1 MNLFAIPP
9 AAPFLETL
17 AAGLLARLPSDDP
30 ESLARATLL
39 LPTRR
44 AARGLREA
52 FLRAAGGRALLLP
65 RMRALAGL
73 STEEADE
80 LALPDL
86 LDLPPA
92 VAPLTRQA
100 VLASMAQRIPRRHG
114 GPSTPEQ
121 AWLLAGELARLFDE
135 IALEERDLDML
146 EHAAAEDFA
155 EAWLARLDGL
165 VPDRHAAHWQITTAV
180 LRAAAQDWTR
190 WLTERGLLDIGVR
203 RVKALAAQAAAWRNA
218 PPGHPTIAA
227 GIGAGGTIP
236 AAAELLRVLAAAP
249 KGAVVLQGLPEP
261 MGAALWEAVRLAP
274 THPLAGQ
281 ARLLAAMGAAPG
293 DLRPW
298 HEPAPAGAPPD
309 RSVLLG
315 RALHP
320 AEGLPSWTDRDRP
333 RWEAALAGV
342 TRLVAADA
350 QQEAAAIALLLR
362 ESIETPG
369 ERAALITPDRDLAR
383 RVSAEL
389 ARHGITADDSAGE
402 PLAET
407 PAAAFLRLVGR
418 MVAEGFAP
426 VPLLAVL
433 KHPLCAGG
441 MDRTDWVV
449 ATRQLERAALRG
461 SRPAAGL
468 AGLRASVAVVKGD
481 ALAPVAALL
490 DALELALDGFAEL
503 PDAPARPPA
512 DLLRAHMEAAEALAA
527 TPEMPGGLRLY
538 AGEEGEPL
546 ARHLHDLT
554 EALPNLPPIPPADW
568 PDLFEAALAG
578 PVAPSLRAT
587 RGRGDAAHP
596 RIAILGLLEARL
608 QSFDRVVLGAL
619 EESAWPQA
627 TDPGPWMS
635 RPMRAAFGLP
645 EPEARIGR
653 VAADFLFAAAAA
665 PQAVLS
671 SAARR
676 GGSPTVP
683 ARWLVRLDTFLAGQ
697 EKLAL
702 PASPAAAWAAAL
714 DAPDVVIPC
723 QRPAPAPPPAL
734 RPRRLTVSD
743 AALLIADPYAFYAKR
758 VLRLNPLKDLEEEVG
773 ALDYGML
780 VHAAMAGFLRA
791 IGTGWPG
798 PDLAGEAWA
807 RASEAALDAYRDRP
821 GILAFWTPRLANIG
835 AFVLEEEAALR
846 SPGALRAC
854 LVEVKGTAQ
863 LRLRGGDIEIE
874 ARADR
879 LDQLPDGGWRVVDYK
894 TGTVPRAKDLVA
906 GGAPQLPIEAWLLE
920 EGAFPGSEGGTVT
933 DLLYWRLTGG
943 EQAGEVKPLGAVAED
958 GTPFAAL
965 ARDRLVELAEKWL
978 LGSAPFASRPHP
990 ARSAAGGDFDHL
1002 ARIEEWSAGTPE
1014 AGGG

>member
-190 WLTERGLLDIGVR
+190 WLTDRGLLDIGVR

-773 ALDYGML
+773 AIDYGML
-780 VHAAMAGFLRA
+780 VHAAMAGFLRT

-798 PDLAGEAWA
+798 PDAAREAWA
-807 RASEAALDAYRDRP
+807 RASDKASEIRRP
-821 GILAFWTPRLANIG
+821 
-835 AFVLEEEAALR
+835 
-846 SPGALRAC
+846 
-854 LVEVKGTAQ
+854 
-863 LRLRGGDIEIE
+863 
-874 ARADR
+874 
-879 LDQLPDGGWRVVDYK
+879 LP
-894 TGTVPRAKDLVA
+894 
-906 GGAPQLPIEAWLLE
+906 
-920 EGAFPGSEGGTVT
+920 
-933 DLLYWRLTGG
+933 
-943 EQAGEVKPLGAVAED
+943 
-958 GTPFAAL
+958 
-965 ARDRLVELAEKWL
+965 
-978 LGSAPFASRPHP
+978 
-990 ARSAAGGDFDHL
+990 
-1002 ARIEEWSAGTPE
+1002 
-1014 AGGG
+1014 

>member
-1 MNLFAIPP
+1 MTLHAIPP
-9 AAPFLETL
+9 HLPFLDAL
-17 AAGLLARLPSDDP
+17 AAGVLGRLPAAAPEALARV
-30 ESLARATLL
+30 TVL

-52 FLRAAGGRALLLP
+52 FLRAAGGRAMLLP

-100 VLASMAQRIPRRHG
+100 VLAGMAARVPPTRG
-114 GPSTPEQ
+114 GPATPEQ
-121 AWLLAGELARLFDE
+121 AWMLAGELARLFDE
-135 IALEERDLDML
+135 IALEERDLAML
-146 EHAAAEDFA
+146 EHAPAEGFA

-165 VPDRHAAHWQITTAV
+165 VPERHAEHWQITTIV
-180 LRAAAQDWTR
+180 LRAVAQEWNR
-190 WLTERGLLDIGVR
+190 WLGERGLLDIGAR
-203 RVKALAAQAAAWRNA
+203 RVKALAGQAAAWRTA
-218 PPGHPTIAA
+218 PPESLTIAA

-249 KGAVVLQGLPEP
+249 QGAVVLQGLPEP
-261 MGAALWEAVRLAP
+261 MDAALWEAIGRAP

-281 ARLLAAMGAAPG
+281 ARLLAAMRAAPE

-298 HEPAPAGAPPD
+298 HMGDLPGAVPD
-309 RSVLLG
+309 RAVLLG

-320 AEGLPSWTDRDRP
+320 AEGLSAWIARDPP
-333 RWEAALAGV
+333 RWRVAMAGL
-342 TRLVAADA
+342 TRLQAADA

-362 ESIETPG
+362 ESLETPG
-369 ERAALITPDRDLAR
+369 ARAALVTPDRDLAR
-383 RVSAEL
+383 RVSSEL

-407 PAAAFLRLVGR
+407 PAAAFLRLVAR

-441 MDRTDWVV
+441 MDRQAWL
-449 ATRQLERAALRG
+449 AAARRLERLVLRG
-461 SRPAAGL
+461 PRPAPGL
-468 AGLRASVAVVKGD
+468 PGLRASAEAAKATASAD
-481 ALAPVAALL
+481 IAALL
-490 DALELALDGFAEL
+490 AALDAALAAFAAL

-512 DLLRAHMEAAEALAA
+512 DLLRAHLEAAEALAS
-527 TPEMPGGLRLY
+527 TPDLPGGLRLY

-554 EALPNLPPIPPADW
+554 EALAQHPPIAPAEW

-578 PVAPSLRAT
+578 PVAPSLRAV

-608 QSFDRVVLGAL
+608 LSFDRVVLGAL
-619 EESAWPQA
+619 EESVWPQA
-627 TDPGPWMS
+627 TEPGPWMS
-635 RPMRAAFGLP
+635 RPMRGEFGLP

-653 VAADFLFAAAAA
+653 VAADFLYAAAAA
-665 PQAVLS
+665 PETVLS

-683 ARWLVRLDTFLAGQ
+683 ARWTVRLDTFLAGQ
-697 EKLAL
+697 GGLAL
-702 PASPAAAWAAAL
+702 AASPAAAWAAAL
-714 DAPDVVIPC
+714 DAPEAVRPC
-723 QRPAPAPPPAL
+723 PRPAPAPPPAL
-734 RPRRLTVSD
+734 RPRRLSVSD
-743 AALLIADPYAFYAKR
+743 VGLLIADPYAFHARR
-758 VLRLNPLKDLEEEVG
+758 VLRLNPLKPLEEEVG
-773 ALDYGML
+773 ALDYGNL

-791 IGTGWPG
+791 IGTSWPG
-798 PDLAGEAWA
+798 REAAAQAWA

-821 GILAFWTPRLANIG
+821 GILAFWAPRLANIG
-835 AFVLEEEAALR
+835 GFVLEEEEALR
-846 SPGALRAC
+846 APGPLRAC
-854 LVEVKGTAQ
+854 LVEATGKAS
-863 LRLRGGDIEIE
+863 LRLPGGEVEIE

-879 LDQLPDGGWRVVDYK
+879 LDHLPHGGWRVVDYK
-894 TGTVPRAKDLVA
+894 TGAVPKGKDLA
-906 GGAPQLPIEAWLLE
+906 SGAAPQLPIEAWLLAQ
-920 EGAFPGSEGGTVT
+920 GAFAGGGGEATE
-933 DLLYWRLTGG
+933 LLYWELKGG
-943 EQAGEVKPLGAVAED
+943 DVAGEVKPIAIAAED
-958 GTPFAAL
+958 GTPFAQL
-965 ARDRLVELAEKWL
+965 AQERLVMLAEKWL
-978 LGSAPFASRPHP
+978 LGAAPFASRPHP
-990 ARSAAGGDFDHL
+990 ARQAMGGDYDHL
-1002 ARIEEWSAGTPE
+1002 ARIDEWSAGAPE
-1014 AGGG
+1014 AG

>member
-1 MNLFAIPP
+1 MNLYAIPP

-17 AAGLLARLPSDDP
+17 ARGLLARLPSGEP
-30 ESLARATLL
+30 EALARATLL

-100 VLASMAQRIPRRHG
+100 VLAAMAQRIPRRHG

-146 EHAAAEDFA
+146 EHAPAEDFA
-155 EAWLARLDGL
+155 EAWLARLDAL

-180 LRAAAQDWTR
+180 LRAAALDWNR
-190 WLTERGLLDIGVR
+190 WLTEHGLLDIGAR
-203 RVKALAAQAAAWRNA
+203 RVKALAAQAAAWRDT
-218 PPGHPTIAA
+218 PPEHPTIAA

-236 AAAELLRVLAAAP
+236 AAAELLRVLAGAAQ
-249 KGAVVLQGLPEP
+249 GAVVLQGLPEP
-261 MGAALWEAVRLAP
+261 MDSALWEAVRLAP
-274 THPLAGQ
+274 THPLSGQ
-281 ARLLAAMGAAPG
+281 ARLLKAMGAAPD

-298 HEPAPAGAPPD
+298 HEEAPAGAAPD
-309 RSVLLG
+309 RAVLLG

-320 AEGLPSWTDRDRP
+320 AEGLPCWTERDPP
-333 RWEAALAGV
+333 RWTAALPGLS
-342 TRLVAADA
+342 RLVAADA

-362 ESIETPG
+362 ESLEVPG
-369 ERAALITPDRDLAR
+369 ETAALITPDRDLAR

-389 ARHGITADDSAGE
+389 SRHGITADDSAGE

-407 PAAAFLRLVGR
+407 PAAAFLRLMGR

-433 KHPLCAGG
+433 KHPLCTGG
-441 MDRTDWVV
+441 MDRTDWLV
-449 ATRQLERAALRG
+449 AVRRMEAAALRG
-461 SRPAAGL
+461 PRPAPGL
-468 AGLRASVAVVKGD
+468 AGLRASVAASKAG
-481 ALAPVAALL
+481 ALAEVAGLL
-490 DALELALDGFAEL
+490 DALEATLDGFTAL
-503 PDAPARPPA
+503 PEAPALPAA
-512 DLLRAHMEAAEALAA
+512 DLLRAHLAAAEALAA

-671 SAARR
+671 SAVRR

-714 DAPDVVIPC
+714 DAPDAVAPTP
-723 QRPAPAPPPAL
+723 RPAPAPPAAL

-773 ALDYGML
+773 AIDYGML

-791 IGTGWPG
+791 IGPGWPG
-798 PDLAGEAWA
+798 EAAARTAWS

-835 AFVLEEEAALR
+835 DFVLAEEAGLR
-846 SPGALRAC
+846 AGGPLQAC
-854 LVEVKGTAQ
+854 LVEVKGQAM
-863 LRLRGGDIEIE
+863 LRLPGGDIEIE

-879 LDQLPDGGWRVVDYK
+879 LDHLPGGGWRVVDYK
-894 TGTVPRAKDLVA
+894 TGTVPRAKDLAA

-920 EGAFPGSEGGTVT
+920 QGAFPGSEGGSVT
-933 DLLYWRLTGG
+933 DLTYWKLTGG
-943 EQAGEVKPLGAVAED
+943 EQAGEVRPLGATAED

-965 ARDRLVELAEKWL
+965 AHERLVTLAEKWL
-978 LGSAPFASRPHP
+978 LGTAPFASRPHP
-990 ARSAAGGDFDHL
+990 GRHAAGGDYDHL
-1002 ARIEEWSAGTPE
+1002 ARIEEWSSGTPE
-1014 AGGG
+1014 AG

>member
-1 MNLFAIPP
+1 
-9 AAPFLETL
+9 
-17 AAGLLARLPSDDP
+17 
-30 ESLARATLL
+30 
-39 LPTRR
+39 
-44 AARGLREA
+44 
-52 FLRAAGGRALLLP
+52 
-65 RMRALAGL
+65 
-73 STEEADE
+73 
-80 LALPDL
+80 
-86 LDLPPA
+86 
-92 VAPLTRQA
+92 
-100 VLASMAQRIPRRHG
+100 
-114 GPSTPEQ
+114 
-121 AWLLAGELARLFDE
+121 
-135 IALEERDLDML
+135 ML
-146 EHAAAEDFA
+146 EHAPAEDFA
-155 EAWLARLDGL
+155 EAWLTRLEGL
-165 VPDRHAAHWQITTAV
+165 VPDRHAAHWQITTTV
-180 LRAAAQDWTR
+180 LRAAALDWNR
-190 WLTERGLLDIGVR
+190 WLTERGLLDIGAR
-203 RVKALAAQAAAWRNA
+203 RVKALAAQAAAWRDA
-218 PPGHPTIAA
+218 PPDHPTIAA

-236 AAAELLRVLAAAP
+236 AAAELLRVLAGAP
-249 KGAVVLQGLPEP
+249 QGAVVLQGLPEP
-261 MGAALWEAVRLAP
+261 MDAALWDAVRQAP

-281 ARLLAAMGAAPG
+281 ARLLAAIGAAPG

-298 HEPAPAGAPPD
+298 HAPAPAGAAPD
-309 RSVLLG
+309 RAVLLG
-315 RALHP
+315 RALTP
-320 AEGLPSWTDRDRP
+320 AEGLPAWTERDPP
-333 RWEAALAGV
+333 RWSAALGGLS
-342 TRLVAADA
+342 RLVAADA

-389 ARHGITADDSAGE
+389 SRHGITADDSAGE

-418 MVAEGFAP
+418 MVADGFAP

-449 ATRQLERAALRG
+449 AARRMERDALRG
-461 SRPAAGL
+461 PRPAPGL
-468 AGLRASVAVVKGD
+468 AGLRASVAASKAG
-481 ALAPVAALL
+481 ALAEVARLL
-490 DALELALDGFAEL
+490 DALDAALDGFTAL
-503 PDAPARPPA
+503 PDSPAIPAA
-512 DLLRAHMEAAEALAA
+512 DLLRAHLAAAEALAA
-527 TPEMPGGLRLY
+527 TPDLPGGLRLY

-554 EALPNLPPIPPADW
+554 EALPNLPPIAPADW

-619 EESAWPQA
+619 EETAWPQA

-697 EKLAL
+697 GGLAL

-714 DAPDVVIPC
+714 DAPDAVTPIP
-723 QRPAPAPPPAL
+723 RPAPAPPPAL

-773 ALDYGML
+773 AIDYGML

-798 PDLAGEAWA
+798 MPAAEAAWA

-835 AFVLEEEAALR
+835 GFVLEEEAALR
-846 SPGALRAC
+846 GGAPLQAC
-854 LVEVKGTAQ
+854 LVEVAGRAQ
-863 LRLRGGDIEIE
+863 LHLPGGEVEIE

-894 TGTVPRAKDLVA
+894 TGTVPRTKDLA
-906 GGAPQLPIEAWLLE
+906 GGGAPQLPIEAWLLE
-920 EGAFPGSEGGTVT
+920 QGAFAGTGGGVVS

-943 EQAGEVKPLGAVAED
+943 EQAGEVKGLGAEAED

-965 ARDRLVELAEKWL
+965 ARDRLVDLAEKWL
-978 LGSAPFASRPHP
+978 LGAAPFASRPHP
-990 ARSAAGGDFDHL
+990 ARSAAGGDYDHL

-1014 AGGG
+1014 AGG

>member
-1 MNLFAIPP
+1 MNLYAIAPS
-9 AAPFLETL
+9 APFLDTL
-17 AAGLLARLPSDDP
+17 AAGLLARLPSDEP
-30 ESLARATLL
+30 QALARSTLL

-92 VAPLTRQA
+92 VAPLTRQS
-100 VLASMAQRIPRRHG
+100 VLAAMAQRIPRRHG

-146 EHAAAEDFA
+146 EHAAPEDFTD
-155 EAWLARLDGL
+155 AWLARLDGL

-180 LRAAAQDWTR
+180 LRAAAQDWNR
-190 WLTERGLLDIGVR
+190 WLTERGLLDSGVR
-203 RVKALAAQAAAWRNA
+203 RVKALAAQAAAWRDA
-218 PPGHPTIAA
+218 PPEHPTIAA

-236 AAAELLRVLAAAP
+236 AAAELLRVLACAP
-249 KGAVVLQGLPEP
+249 QGAVVLQDLPEP
-261 MGAALWEAVRLAP
+261 MDAALWDAVRAAP

-281 ARLLAAMGAAPG
+281 ARLLKAMGASPA

-298 HEPAPAGAPPD
+298 HDPAPAGAAPD
-309 RSVLLG
+309 RAVLLG
-315 RALHP
+315 RALTP
-320 AEGLPSWTDRDRP
+320 AEGLPAWTERDRP
-333 RWEAALAGV
+333 RWAAAMAGLS
-342 TRLVAADA
+342 RLVAADA

-369 ERAALITPDRDLAR
+369 QRAALITPDRDLAR

-389 ARHGITADDSAGE
+389 SRHGITADDSAGE

-407 PAAAFLRLVGR
+407 PAAAFLRLIGR

-449 ATRQLERAALRG
+449 AARQLERAALRG
-461 SRPAAGL
+461 PRPAPGL
-468 AGLRASVAVVKGD
+468 AGLRASVRAVKAD
-481 ALAPVAALL
+481 ALPGVAALL
-490 DALELALDGFAEL
+490 DALDAALAGFTDL

-512 DLLRAHMEAAEALAA
+512 DLLRAHMDAAEALAA
-527 TPEMPGGLRLY
+527 TPDLPGGLRLY

-554 EALPNLPPIPPADW
+554 EALPHLPPIAPADW
-568 PDLFEAALAG
+568 PDLFEAALTG

-619 EESAWPQA
+619 EENAWPQA

-671 SAARR
+671 TAARR

-697 EKLAL
+697 DGLAL
-702 PASPAAAWAAAL
+702 AVSPAAAWAAAL
-714 DAPDVVIPC
+714 DAPEAVTPAP
-723 QRPAPAPPPAL
+723 RPAPAPPPAL

-743 AALLIADPYAFYAKR
+743 AALLIADPYAFYARR

-773 ALDYGML
+773 AIDYGML

-798 PDLAGEAWA
+798 PVAARMAWEKA
-807 RASEAALDAYRDRP
+807 AEAALDAYRDRP

-835 AFVLEEEAALR
+835 AFVLEQEAGLR
-846 SPGALRAC
+846 APGALRAC
-854 LVEVKGTAQ
+854 LVEVKGQAM
-863 LRLRGGDIEIE
+863 LRLPGGDIEVE

-879 LDQLPDGGWRVVDYK
+879 LDQLPAGGWRVVDYK
-894 TGTVPRAKDLVA
+894 TGTVPRPKDLLG

-920 EGAFPGSEGGTVT
+920 QGAFSGTEGGVVS

-943 EQAGEVKPLGAVAED
+943 EQAGEVKSLGAAAED
-958 GTPFAAL
+958 GTPFAEL
-965 ARDRLVELAEKWL
+965 ARDRLVDLAEKWL
-978 LGSAPFASRPHP
+978 LGAAPFTSRPHP
-990 ARSAAGGDFDHL
+990 SRSAPGGDYDHL
-1002 ARIEEWSAGTPE
+1002 ARVEEWSAGTPE
-1014 AGGG
+1014 A

>member
-1 MNLFAIPP
+1 MNLYAIPP
-9 AAPFLETL
+9 SASFLETL
-17 AAGLLARLPSDDP
+17 ALGLLARLPGDDP
-30 ESLARATLL
+30 ATLARATLL

-100 VLASMAQRIPRRHG
+100 VLAEMAQRIPRRHG
-114 GPSTPEQ
+114 GPATPEQ

-135 IALEERDLDML
+135 IALEEPDLAML
-146 EHAAAEDFA
+146 EHAPPEDFA
-155 EAWLARLDGL
+155 AAWLERLDGL
-165 VPDRHAAHWQITTAV
+165 VPDRHAAHWQITTTV
-180 LRAAAQDWTR
+180 LRAAALDWNR

-203 RVKALAAQAAAWRNA
+203 RVKALAAQAAAWRDA
-218 PPGHPTIAA
+218 PLEHPTVAA

-249 KGAVVLQGLPEP
+249 QGAVVLQGLPEP
-261 MGAALWEAVRLAP
+261 VAPALWEAIGAAP

-281 ARLLAAMGAAPG
+281 ARLLKAMGAGPDA
-293 DLRPW
+293 LRPW
-298 HEPAPAGAPPD
+298 YADAPEGTPPD
-309 RSVLLG
+309 RAVLLG
-315 RALHP
+315 RALTP
-320 AEGLPSWTDRDRP
+320 AEGLPAWTEHDRP
-333 RWEAALAGV
+333 RWSAALTGLS
-342 TRLVAADA
+342 RLVAADA

-362 ESIETPG
+362 ESAETPG
-369 ERAALITPDRDLAR
+369 ARAALVTPDRDLAR

-407 PAAAFLRLVGR
+407 PAASFLRLIGR

-441 MDRTDWVV
+441 LDRTDWVL
-449 ATRQLERAALRG
+449 AARRMEHDALRG
-461 SRPAAGL
+461 PRPAPGF
-468 AGLRASVAVVKGD
+468 AGLRASVAASKAG
-481 ALAPVAALL
+481 ALAEVSRLL
-490 DALELALDGFAEL
+490 DALEGALDGFTTL
-503 PDAPARPPA
+503 PDAPALPPA
-512 DLLRAHMEAAEALAA
+512 DLLRAHLAAAEALAA
-527 TPEMPGGLRLY
+527 TPDLPGGLRLY

-554 EALPNLPPIPPADW
+554 EALPNLPPIAPADW

-619 EESAWPQA
+619 EETAWPQA

-665 PQAVLS
+665 PEAVLS

-697 EKLAL
+697 DGLAL
-702 PASPAAAWAAAL
+702 RASPAAAWAAAL
-714 DAPDVVIPC
+714 DAPDAVTPIP
-723 QRPAPAPPPAL
+723 RPAPAPPAAL

-743 AALLIADPYAFYAKR
+743 AGLLIADPYAFYAKR
-758 VLRLNPLKDLEEEVG
+758 VLRLDPLKALEEEVG

-798 PDLAGEAWA
+798 EAAAQDAWD
-807 RASEAALDAYRDRP
+807 RASEKALDDYRDRP

-835 AFVLEEEAALR
+835 GFVLEQEAALR
-846 SPGALRAC
+846 GIAPLRAC
-854 LVEVKGTAQ
+854 LVEVKGQAL
-863 LRLRGGDIEIE
+863 LRLPGGEIEIE

-879 LDQLPDGGWRVVDYK
+879 LDQLPNGGWRVVDYK
-894 TGTVPRAKDLVA
+894 TGSVPTAKALAA
-906 GGAPQLPIEAWLLE
+906 GSAPQLPIEAWLLE
-920 EGAFPGSEGGTVT
+920 QGAYPGSGGAVT

-943 EQAGEVKPLGAVAED
+943 EQAGEVKGLGATAED

-965 ARDRLVELAEKWL
+965 AHERLMALAEKWL
-978 LGSAPFASRPHP
+978 LGEAPFPSRPHP
-990 ARSAAGGDFDHL
+990 GRSAMGGDYDHL
-1002 ARIEEWSAGTPE
+1002 ARIDEWSAGV
-1014 AGGG
+1014 ADNG

>member
-1 MNLFAIPP
+1 MNLYAIPP

-17 AAGLLARLPSDDP
+17 AAGLLTRLPADDP
-30 ESLARATLL
+30 AALARVTLL

-92 VAPLTRQA
+92 VEPLTRQA
-100 VLASMAQRIPRRHG
+100 VLAAMAQRIPRRHG
-114 GPSTPEQ
+114 GPATPEQ

-146 EHAAAEDFA
+146 EHASAEDFA

-165 VPDRHAAHWQITTAV
+165 VPDRHATHWQITTAV
-180 LRAAAQDWTR
+180 LRAAAQDWTG
-190 WLTERGLLDIGVR
+190 WLTDRGLLDIGVR
-203 RVKALAAQAAAWRNA
+203 RVKALAAQVAAWRDA
-218 PPGHPTIAA
+218 PPEHPTIAA

-236 AAAELLRVLAAAP
+236 AAAALLRRLAGTP
-249 KGAVVLQGLPEP
+249 RGAVVLQGLPEP
-261 MGAALWEAVRLAP
+261 MDAGLWEAVRTAP

-281 ARLLAAMGAAPG
+281 ARLLAAMHATPA

-298 HEPAPAGAPPD
+298 HAPAPTGAAPD
-309 RSVLLG
+309 RAVLLG
-315 RALHP
+315 RALTP
-320 AEGLPSWTDRDRP
+320 AEGLPAWTQRDRP
-333 RWEAALAGV
+333 RWSAALSGLS
-342 TRLVAADA
+342 RLVAADA

-407 PAAAFLRLVGR
+407 PAASFLRLVGR

-433 KHPLCAGG
+433 KHPLCTGG

-449 ATRQLERAALRG
+449 AARRMERAALRG
-461 SRPAAGL
+461 PRPAPGL
-468 AGLRASVAVVKGD
+468 AGLRTSVAASKAGASTEVTR
-481 ALAPVAALL
+481 LL
-490 DALELALDGFAEL
+490 DALESALDGFTTL
-503 PDAPARPPA
+503 PDAPAVPAA
-512 DLLRAHMEAAEALAA
+512 DLLRVHLAAAEALAA
-527 TPEMPGGLRLY
+527 TPELPGGLRLY

-554 EALPNLPPIPPADW
+554 EALPHLPPIAPADW

-608 QSFDRVVLGAL
+608 QSFDRVLLGAL
-619 EESAWPQA
+619 EETAWPQA

-671 SAARR
+671 TAARR

-697 EKLAL
+697 GNLAL
-702 PASPAAAWAAAL
+702 PISPAAAWAAAL
-714 DAPDVVIPC
+714 DAPEVVSPVP
-723 QRPAPAPPPAL
+723 RPAPAPPPAL

-758 VLRLNPLKDLEEEVG
+758 ILRLNPLKDLEEEVG
-773 ALDYGML
+773 AIDYGML

-798 PDLAGEAWA
+798 PEAARDAWT
-807 RASEAALDAYRDRP
+807 RASDAALDAYRDRP

-835 AFVLEEEAALR
+835 GFVLDQEAELR
-846 SPGALRAC
+846 SSGPLRAC
-854 LVEVKGTAQ
+854 LVEVAGRAP
-863 LRLRGGDIEIE
+863 LRLPGGEIEIE

-894 TGTVPRAKDLVA
+894 TGTVPKAKDLAA

-920 EGAFPGSEGGTVT
+920 HGAFAGSEGGIVT
-933 DLLYWRLTGG
+933 NLLYWKLTGG
-943 EQAGEVKPLGAVAED
+943 EQPGEVQPLGAAAED
-958 GTPFAAL
+958 GTPFATL
-965 ARDRLVELAEKWL
+965 ARDRLMDLADKWL
-978 LGSAPFASRPHP
+978 LGQAPFASRPHP
-990 ARSAAGGDFDHL
+990 ARSAAGGDYDHL

-1014 AGGG
+1014 AGGD